1 MKKMKLNLIET
12 ISILLLAVAL
22 MIVGGVS
29 SLAGAQ
35 PLVIGITQ
43 IVEHPALD
51 AARDGFIA
59 ALEEAGYKEGEDVVY
74 DLQNAQGDFTNAI
87 SIAQKFKDDNVDLIV
102 AIATPTAQAALQ
114 VNQEIP
120 IVINAV
126 TDPVAASLAK
136 SWESSGN
143 NLTGMSDAA
152 PNKQQVELIPLFLPE
167 AKNVGTIYN
176 AGEANSVVQ
185 IEIAKETCKE
195 LGLNLIEVTV
205 SNSSEVLMAAQSL
218 AGRVEAIYIVTD
230 NTVVSALES
239 VINVCNRQKIALIV
253 ADPSSVDRGALA
265 SYGIDY
271 FSLGKKSGEIALKII
286 KGAKPSD
293 IPIQTITNPNE
304 LQFVVNLDTAK
315 TIGISVSEE
324 IIKAADK
331 IIKDGKVQGD

>member
-1 MKKMKLNLIET
+1 MKKMKLNLIGT
-12 ISILLLAVAL
+12 ISILLLVIVL

-43 IVEHPALD
+43 IVEHPAID
-51 AARDGFIA
+51 AARDGFIKG
-59 ALEEAGYKEGEDVVY
+59 LEEAGFKSGEDVIY
-74 DLQNAQGDFTNAI
+74 DLQNAQGDFNNAI
-87 SIAQKFKDDNVDLIV
+87 SIAQKFKDDKVDLIV
-102 AIATPTAQAALQ
+102 AISTPSAQAALQ

-120 IVINAV
+120 IIINAV
-126 TDPVAASLAK
+126 TDPVAANLAK

-143 NLTGMSDAA
+143 NVTGMSDAA
-152 PNKQQVELIPLFLPE
+152 PNKQQVELIPRFLPE

-185 IEIAKETCKE
+185 IEVARAACKE
-195 LGLNLIEVTV
+195 LGLKLIEVSV

-218 AGRVEAIYIVTD
+218 VGRVEAIYIVTD

-239 VINVCNRQKIALIV
+239 VINVCNQEKIALIV
-253 ADPSSVDRGALA
+253 ADPSLVDKGALA

-271 FSLGKKSGEIALKII
+271 FSLGKRSAEIALKVI
-286 KGAKPSD
+286 KGVKPSD
-293 IPIQTITNPNE
+293 IPIQTITDPNDLE
-304 LQFVVNLDTAK
+304 FVVNLDTAK
-315 TIGISVSEE
+315 IIGISVSEE

>member
-29 SLAGAQ
+29 SLAGTQ

-59 ALEEAGYKEGEDVVY
+59 TLEEAGFKEGEDVVY

-87 SIAQKFKDDNVDLIV
+87 SIAQKFKDDKVDLIV

-185 IEIAKETCKE
+185 IEVARETCKE

-239 VINVCNRQKIALIV
+239 VIKVCNQEKIALIL
-253 ADPSSVDRGALA
+253 ADPSTVDKGALA

-271 FSLGKKSGEIALKII
+271 YSLGKKSGEIAIQII

-293 IPIQTITNPNE
+293 IPIQTITDPKD

-315 TIGISVSEE
+315 ILGLSIGEE
-324 IIKAADK
+324 ILKDADK

>member
-1 MKKMKLNLIET
+1 MKNMKLNLIET
-12 ISILLLAVAL
+12 VSILLLVIAL

-59 ALEEAGYKEGEDVVY
+59 ALEEAGFKEGEDVVY
-74 DLQNAQGDFTNAI
+74 DLQNAQGDFTNAT
-87 SIAQKFKDDNVDLIV
+87 SIAQKFKDDKVDIIF

-114 VNQEIP
+114 VNQDIP
-120 IVINAV
+120 IVITAV
-126 TDPVAASLAK
+126 TDPVAANLAK

-152 PNKQQVELIPLFLPE
+152 PNKQQVELIPRFLPE

-185 IEIAKETCKE
+185 VEVAKEACKE

-239 VINVCNRQKIALIV
+239 VIKVCNQEKIALIV
-253 ADPSSVDRGALA
+253 ADPSTVDKGALA

-293 IPIQTITNPNE
+293 IPIQTITDPKD

-315 TIGISVSEE
+315 ILGISISEE
-324 IIKAADK
+324 IIKEADK
-331 IIKDGKVQGD
+331 IIKDGKVQSD

>member
-12 ISILLLAVAL
+12 ISILLLAIVL

-59 ALEEAGYKEGEDVVY
+59 ALEEAGFKEGEDVVY

-87 SIAQKFKDDNVDLIV
+87 SIAQKFKDDKVDLIV

-114 VNQEIP
+114 VNREIP

-185 IEIAKETCKE
+185 VDVTKEVCKE

-239 VINVCNRQKIALIV
+239 VIKVCNQEKIALIL
-253 ADPSSVDRGALA
+253 ADPSTVDKGALA

-271 FSLGKKSGEIALKII
+271 YSLGKKSGEIAIQIL

-293 IPIQTITNPNE
+293 IPIQTITDPKD

-315 TIGISVSEE
+315 ILGLSISEE
-324 IIKAADK
+324 ILKDADK

>member
-1 MKKMKLNLIET
+1 MKNL
-12 ISILLLAVAL
+12 SILLLVVIL
-22 MIVGGVS
+22 MVVGTVFFT
-29 SLAGAQ
+29 AAAK

-59 ALEEAGYKEGEDVVY
+59 ALEEAGFKEGEDVVY
-74 DLQNAQGDFTNAI
+74 DLQNAQGDFNNAI
-87 SIAQKFKDDNVDLIV
+87 SIAQKFKDDKVDLIV

-126 TDPVAASLAK
+126 TDPVAASLAE
-136 SWESSGN
+136 SWENSGN

-152 PNKQQVELIPLFLPE
+152 PNKQQVELIPRFLPE

-185 IEIAKETCKE
+185 IEVAKETCKE

-286 KGAKPSD
+286 EGAKPSD
-293 IPIQTITNPNE
+293 IPIQTITDPNE

>member
-1 MKKMKLNLIET
+1 MKEMKLNLIKT
-12 ISILLLAVAL
+12 MSILLLAIAL

-29 SLAGAQ
+29 LLAAAQ

-59 ALEEAGYKEGEDVVY
+59 ALEEAGFKEGEDVVY
-74 DLQNAQGDFTNAI
+74 DLQNAQGDLTNAI
-87 SIAQKFKDDNVDLIV
+87 SIAQKFKDDKVDLIV

-114 VNQEIP
+114 VNKEIP

-176 AGEANSVVQ
+176 AGEVNSVVQ
-185 IEIAKETCKE
+185 IEVAKKTCEE
-195 LGLNLIEVTV
+195 LGLKLIEVTV

-253 ADPSSVDRGALA
+253 ADPSSVDRGPLA

-271 FSLGKKSGEIALKII
+271 FSLGKKSGEIAVKII

-293 IPIQTITNPNE
+293 IPIQIITDPKD
-304 LQFVVNLDTAK
+304 LQFWVNLDTAK
-315 TIGISVSEE
+315 TIGLSVSEE
-324 IIKAADK
+324 IIEAADK

>member
-1 MKKMKLNLIET
+1 MKNL
-12 ISILLLAVAL
+12 SVLLLVLILL
-22 MIVGGVS
+22 IIGGISSFVS
-29 SLAGAQ
+29 AD

-43 IVEHPALD
+43 IVEHPAID
-51 AARDGFIA
+51 AARDGFIEG
-59 ALEEAGYKEGEDVVY
+59 LEEAGFKAGEDVVY
-74 DLQNAQGDFTNAI
+74 DLQNAQGDFNNAI
-87 SIAQKFKDDNVDLIV
+87 SIAQKFKDDKVDLIV
-102 AIATPTAQAALQ
+102 AISTPSAQAALQ

-120 IVINAV
+120 IIINAV
-126 TDPVAASLAK
+126 TDPVAANLAK

-143 NLTGMSDAA
+143 NVTGMSDAA
-152 PNKQQVELIPLFLPE
+152 PNKQQVELIPRFLPE

-185 IEIAKETCKE
+185 IEVAKAACKE
-195 LGLNLIEVTV
+195 LGLNLIEVSV

-239 VINVCNRQKIALIV
+239 VINVCNQEKIALIV
-253 ADPSSVDRGALA
+253 ADPSSVDKGALA

-271 FSLGKKSGEIALKII
+271 FSLGKRSAEIALKVI
-286 KGAKPSD
+286 KGVKPSD
-293 IPIQTITNPNE
+293 IPIQTITDPND

-315 TIGISVSEE
+315 IIGISVSEE

>member
-22 MIVGGVS
+22 MIIGGVS

-59 ALEEAGYKEGEDVVY
+59 ALEEAGFKEGEDVIY

-87 SIAQKFKDDNVDLIV
+87 SIAQKFKDDKVDLIV

-185 IEIAKETCKE
+185 IEVARETCKE

-239 VINVCNRQKIALIV
+239 VIKVCNQEKIALIL
-253 ADPSSVDRGALA
+253 ADPSTVDKGALA

-271 FSLGKKSGEIALKII
+271 FSLGKKSGEIAIQII

-293 IPIQTITNPNE
+293 IPIQTITDPKD

-315 TIGISVSEE
+315 ILGLSISEE
-324 IIKAADK
+324 ILKDADK

>member
-1 MKKMKLNLIET
+1 MKLNLIET
-12 ISILLLAVAL
+12 VSILLLVIAL

-59 ALEEAGYKEGEDVVY
+59 ALEEAGFKEGEDVVY
-74 DLQNAQGDFTNAI
+74 DLQNAQGDFTNAT
-87 SIAQKFKDDNVDLIV
+87 SIAQKFKDDKVDIIF

-114 VNQEIP
+114 VNQDIP
-120 IVINAV
+120 IVITAV
-126 TDPVAASLAK
+126 TDPVAANLAK

-152 PNKQQVELIPLFLPE
+152 PNKQQVELIPRFLPE

-185 IEIAKETCKE
+185 VEVAKEACKE

-239 VINVCNRQKIALIV
+239 VIKVCNQEKIALIV
-253 ADPSSVDRGALA
+253 ADPSTVDKGALA

-293 IPIQTITNPNE
+293 IPIQTITDPKD

-315 TIGISVSEE
+315 ILGISISEE
-324 IIKAADK
+324 IIKEADK
-331 IIKDGKVQGD
+331 IIKDGKVQSD

>member
-1 MKKMKLNLIET
+1 MKNL
-12 ISILLLAVAL
+12 SILLLVL
-22 MIVGGVS
+22 TLVIVGGVS

-59 ALEEAGYKEGEDVVY
+59 ALEEAGFKEGEDVIY

-87 SIAQKFKDDNVDLIV
+87 SIAQKFKDDKVDLIV

-185 IEIAKETCKE
+185 IEVTKEVCKE

-239 VINVCNRQKIALIV
+239 VIKVCNQEKIVLIL
-253 ADPSSVDRGALA
+253 ADPSTVDKGALA

-271 FSLGKKSGEIALKII
+271 FSLGKKSGEIAVKII

-293 IPIQTITNPNE
+293 IPIQTITDPKD

-324 IIKAADK
+324 ILKTADK

>member
-12 ISILLLAVAL
+12 VSILLLAIAL
-22 MIVGGVS
+22 MIVGGVL

-59 ALEEAGYKEGEDVVY
+59 ALEEAGFKEGEDVVY

-87 SIAQKFKDDNVDLIV
+87 SIAQKFKDDKVDLIV
-102 AIATPTAQAALQ
+102 AIATPTAQAAAQ
-114 VNQEIP
+114 VNKDIP

-126 TDPVAASLAK
+126 TDPVAANLVQ

-143 NLTGMSDAA
+143 NVTGISDAA
-152 PNKQQVELIPLFLPE
+152 PNKQQVELILRFLPE

-176 AGEANSVVQ
+176 AGEVNSVVQ
-185 IEIAKETCKE
+185 IEVARETCKE

-239 VINVCNRQKIALIV
+239 VIKVCNQEKIALIL
-253 ADPSSVDRGALA
+253 ADPSTVNKGALA

-271 FSLGKKSGEIALKII
+271 YSLGKKSGEIAIQII

-293 IPIQTITNPNE
+293 IPIQTITDPKD

-315 TIGISVSEE
+315 ILGLSIGEE
-324 IIKAADK
+324 ILKDADK

>member
-12 ISILLLAVAL
+12 ISILLLAIAL

-59 ALEEAGYKEGEDVVY
+59 ALEEAGFKEGEDVVY

-87 SIAQKFKDDNVDLIV
+87 SIAQKFKDDKVDLIV

-114 VNQEIP
+114 VNKEIP

-126 TDPVAASLAK
+126 TDPVAASLAQ

-152 PNKQQVELIPLFLPE
+152 PNKQQVELIPQFLPA

-185 IEIAKETCKE
+185 IEVAKEVCEE
-195 LGLNLIEVTV
+195 LGLKLIEVTV

-271 FSLGKKSGEIALKII
+271 FSLGKKSGEIALKVIE
-286 KGAKPSD
+286 GAKPSD
-293 IPIQTITNPNE
+293 IPIQTITDPNE

>member
-1 MKKMKLNLIET
+1 MKKMKLNLIKT
-12 ISILLLAVAL
+12 MSILLLAIAL

-29 SLAGAQ
+29 LLAAAQ

-59 ALEEAGYKEGEDVVY
+59 ALEEAGFKEGEDVVY

-87 SIAQKFKDDNVDLIV
+87 SIAQKFKDDKVDLIV

-114 VNQEIP
+114 VNKEIP

-126 TDPVAASLAK
+126 TDPVAASLAE

-152 PNKQQVELIPLFLPE
+152 PNKQQVELIPQFLPA

-185 IEIAKETCKE
+185 VEVAKETCKE

-293 IPIQTITNPNE
+293 IPIQMITDPKD

-315 TIGISVSEE
+315 IIGISVSEE

-331 IIKDGKVQGD
+331 IIKDGKVQGE

>member
-1 MKKMKLNLIET
+1 MKNL
-12 ISILLLAVAL
+12 SILLLVL
-22 MIVGGVS
+22 TLVIVGGVS

-59 ALEEAGYKEGEDVVY
+59 ALEEAGFKEGEDVVY
-74 DLQNAQGDFTNAI
+74 DLQNAQGDFANAI
-87 SIAQKFKDDNVDLIV
+87 SIAQKFKDDKVDLIL
-102 AIATPTAQAALQ
+102 AIATPTAQAAAQ
-114 VNQEIP
+114 VNKEIP
-120 IVINAV
+120 IVFNAV
-126 TDPVAASLAK
+126 TDPVAASLVQ

-143 NLTGMSDAA
+143 NVTGISDAA

-167 AKNVGTIYN
+167 AKNIGVIYN
-176 AGEANSVVQ
+176 AGEVNSVVQ
-185 IEIAKETCKE
+185 IEVARETSKE

-218 AGRVEAIYIVTD
+218 EGRVDAIYIVTD

-239 VINVCNRQKIALIV
+239 VIKVCNQEKIALIV
-253 ADPSSVDRGALA
+253 ADPSSVDKGALA

-271 FSLGKKSGEIALKII
+271 FSLGKKSGEIAIQII
-286 KGAKPSD
+286 NGAKPSD
-293 IPIQTITNPNE
+293 IPIQTITDPKD

-315 TIGISVSEE
+315 IIGISVSEE
-324 IIKAADK
+324 ILKTADK

>member
-1 MKKMKLNLIET
+1 MKYL
-12 ISILLLAVAL
+12 SILLLVL
-22 MIVGGVS
+22 TLLIVGGVS

-59 ALEEAGYKEGEDVVY
+59 ALEEAGFKEGEDVVY

-87 SIAQKFKDDNVDLIV
+87 SIAQKFKDDKVDLIV

-185 IEIAKETCKE
+185 IEVAKEVCKE

-239 VINVCNRQKIALIV
+239 VIKVCNQEKIVLIL
-253 ADPSSVDRGALA
+253 ADPSTVDKGALA

-271 FSLGKKSGEIALKII
+271 FSLGKKSGEIAVKII

-293 IPIQTITNPNE
+293 IPIQTITDPKD

-324 IIKAADK
+324 ILKTADK

>member
-1 MKKMKLNLIET
+1 MKNL
-12 ISILLLAVAL
+12 SILLLVVAL

-29 SLAGAQ
+29 SLAAAQ
-35 PLVIGITQ
+35 PLVIGVTQ

-87 SIAQKFKDDNVDLIV
+87 SIAQKFKDDKVDLIV

-114 VNQEIP
+114 VNKEIP

-152 PNKQQVELIPLFLPE
+152 PNKQQVELIPRFLPE

-185 IEIAKETCKE
+185 IEVAKETCKE
-195 LGLNLIEVTV
+195 LGLNLIEVVV

-239 VINVCNRQKIALIV
+239 VIKVCNQEKIALIL
-253 ADPSSVDRGALA
+253 ADSSTVDKGALA

-271 FSLGKKSGEIALKII
+271 YSLGKKSGEIALQII

-293 IPIQTITNPNE
+293 IPIQTITDPKD
-304 LQFVVNLDTAK
+304 LQFVVNLDAAK
-315 TIGISVSEE
+315 ILGISISEE
-324 IIKAADK
+324 IIKEADK
-331 IIKDGKVQGD
+331 IIKDGKVQGG

>member
-1 MKKMKLNLIET
+1 MKNL
-12 ISILLLAVAL
+12 SILLLAVAL

-51 AARDGFIA
+51 AARDGFIS
-59 ALEEAGYKEGEDVVY
+59 ALEEAGFKEGEDVVY

-87 SIAQKFKDDNVDLIV
+87 SIAQKFKDDEVDMIV

-114 VNQEIP
+114 VNKEIP

-152 PNKQQVELIPLFLPE
+152 PNKQQVELIPRFLPE

-185 IEIAKETCKE
+185 IEVAKETCKE
-195 LGLNLIEVTV
+195 LGLNLIEVVV

-239 VINVCNRQKIALIV
+239 VIKVCNQEKIALIL
-253 ADPSSVDRGALA
+253 ADPSTVDKGALA

-271 FSLGKKSGEIALKII
+271 YSLGKKSGEIALQII

-293 IPIQTITNPNE
+293 IPIQTITDPKD
-304 LQFVVNLDTAK
+304 LQFVVNLDAAK
-315 TIGISVSEE
+315 ILGISISEE
-324 IIKAADK
+324 IIKEADK
-331 IIKDGKVQGD
+331 IIKDGKVQGG

>member
-1 MKKMKLNLIET
+1 MKNL
-12 ISILLLAVAL
+12 SILLLVVILMVVGAVCS
-22 MIVGGVS
+22 IV
-29 SLAGAQ
+29 AAA

-51 AARDGFIA
+51 AARDGFKEA
-59 ALEEAGYKEGEDVVY
+59 MEEAGYKEGVDVVY

-87 SIAQKFKDDNVDLIV
+87 SIAQKFKDDKVDLIV

-114 VNQEIP
+114 VNKEIP

-126 TDPVAASLAK
+126 TDPVAASLAQ

-152 PNKQQVELIPLFLPE
+152 PNKQQVELIPQFLPA

-185 IEIAKETCKE
+185 IEVAKEVCEE
-195 LGLNLIEVTV
+195 LGLKLVEVTV

-271 FSLGKKSGEIALKII
+271 FSLGKKSAEIAI
-286 KGAKPSD
+286 KVIEGANPSD
-293 IPIQTITNPNE
+293 IPIQTITDPNE
-304 LQFVVNLDTAK
+304 LQFVVNLDAAK

>member
-1 MKKMKLNLIET
+1 MKNL
-12 ISILLLAVAL
+12 SILILVVILMVVGTVFSVA
-22 MIVGGVS
+22 
-29 SLAGAQ
+29 AAK

-51 AARDGFIA
+51 AARDGFKE
-59 ALEEAGYKEGEDVVY
+59 ALEEAGFKEGIDVVY

-87 SIAQKFKDDNVDLIV
+87 SIAQKFNDDKVDLIV

-114 VNQEIP
+114 VNNEIP
-120 IVINAV
+120 IIINAV

-152 PNKQQVELIPLFLPE
+152 PNKQQVELIPQFLPA

-185 IEIAKETCKE
+185 VEVAKEVCEE
-195 LGLNLIEVTV
+195 LGLKMIEVTV

-239 VINVCNRQKIALIV
+239 VISVCNRQKIALIV
-253 ADPSSVDRGALA
+253 ADPSTVDKGALA

-271 FSLGKKSGEIALKII
+271 FSLGKKSAAIALQII

-293 IPIQTITNPNE
+293 IPIQTITDPNE

>member
-22 MIVGGVS
+22 MIIGGVS

-59 ALEEAGYKEGEDVVY
+59 ALEEAGFKEGEDVVY

-87 SIAQKFKDDNVDLIV
+87 SIAQKFKDDKVDLIV

-114 VNQEIP
+114 VNKEIP
-120 IVINAV
+120 IIINAV
-126 TDPVAASLAK
+126 TDPVAANLAK

-185 IEIAKETCKE
+185 IEVAKETCKE
-195 LGLNLIEVTV
+195 LGLNLIEVVV

-218 AGRVEAIYIVTD
+218 AERVEAIYIVTD

-239 VINVCNRQKIALIV
+239 VIKVCNQEKIALIL
-253 ADPSSVDRGALA
+253 ADPSTVDKGALA

-271 FSLGKKSGEIALKII
+271 YSLGKKSGEIAIQII

-293 IPIQTITNPNE
+293 IPIQTITDPKD

-315 TIGISVSEE
+315 ILGISISEE
-324 IIKAADK
+324 IIKEADK
-331 IIKDGKVQGD
+331 IIKDGKVQSG

>member
-1 MKKMKLNLIET
+1 MKNL
-12 ISILLLAVAL
+12 SILLLVLTL

-87 SIAQKFKDDNVDLIV
+87 SIAQKFKDDKVDLIV

-114 VNQEIP
+114 VNREIP

-185 IEIAKETCKE
+185 IEVARETCKE

-239 VINVCNRQKIALIV
+239 VIKVCNQEKIALIL
-253 ADPSSVDRGALA
+253 ADPSTVDKGALA

-271 FSLGKKSGEIALKII
+271 YSLGKKSGEIAIQIL

-293 IPIQTITNPNE
+293 IPIQTITDPKD

-315 TIGISVSEE
+315 ILGLSISEE
-324 IIKAADK
+324 ILKDADK

>member
-1 MKKMKLNLIET
+1 MKNLT
-12 ISILLLAVAL
+12 ILLLTLALLMMGGLSSVAF
-22 MIVGGVS
+22 
-29 SLAGAQ
+29 AE
-35 PLVIGITQ
+35 PLVVGVTQ

-51 AARDGFIA
+51 AVVNGFKE
-59 ALEEAGYKEGEDVVY
+59 ALEEAGLKEGVDVVY
-74 DLQNAQGDFTNAI
+74 DLQNAQGDFNNAI
-87 SIAQKFKDDNVDLIV
+87 SIAQKFKDDKVDMIL

-120 IVINAV
+120 IIIGAV
-126 TDPVAASLAK
+126 TDPIAANLAA

-143 NLTGMSDAA
+143 NVTGMSDAA
-152 PNKQQVELIPLFLPE
+152 PNKLQVALIPRFLPE

-185 IEIAKETCKE
+185 IDDAKEACEE

-230 NTVVSALES
+230 NTVVSALGS

-253 ADPSSVDRGALA
+253 ADPSTVGTGALA

-271 FSLGKKSGEIALKII
+271 FSLGKKSGEVALKVID
-286 KGAKPSD
+286 GVKPSD
-293 IPIQTITNPNE
+293 IPMQMISDPND
-304 LQFVVNLDTAK
+304 LQFVINLDTAK
-315 TIGISVSEE
+315 TIGITVSEE
-324 IIKAADK
+324 IIEEADK
-331 IIKDGKVQGD
+331 IFQDGAELPG

>member
-12 ISILLLAVAL
+12 ILILLLAAAL
-22 MIVGGVS
+22 IIVGGVS

-59 ALEEAGYKEGEDVVY
+59 ALEEAGFKEGEDVVY
-74 DLQNAQGDFTNAI
+74 DLQNAQGDFNNAI
-87 SIAQKFKDDNVDLIV
+87 SIAQKFKDDKVDLIV

-114 VNQEIP
+114 VNKEIP
-120 IVINAV
+120 IIINAV

-152 PNKQQVELIPLFLPE
+152 PNKQQVELIPQFLPE

-185 IEIAKETCKE
+185 VEVAKETCEE
-195 LGLNLIEVTV
+195 LGLKLIEVTV

-218 AGRVEAIYIVTD
+218 VGRVEAIYIVTD

-286 KGAKPSD
+286 EGAKPSD
-293 IPIQTITNPNE
+293 IPIQTITDPNE

>member
-1 MKKMKLNLIET
+1 MKYL
-12 ISILLLAVAL
+12 SILLLVL
-22 MIVGGVS
+22 TLLIVGGVS

-43 IVEHPALD
+43 LVEHPALD

-59 ALEEAGYKEGEDVVY
+59 ALEEAGFKEGEDVVY
-74 DLQNAQGDFTNAI
+74 DLQNAQGDFANAI
-87 SIAQKFKDDNVDLIV
+87 SIAQKFKDDKVDLIL
-102 AIATPTAQAALQ
+102 AIATPTAQAAAQ
-114 VNQEIP
+114 VNKEIP

-126 TDPVAASLAK
+126 TDPVAANLVQ

-143 NLTGMSDAA
+143 NVTGISDAA

-167 AKNVGTIYN
+167 AKNIGVIYN
-176 AGEANSVVQ
+176 AGEVNSVVQ
-185 IEIAKETCKE
+185 IEVARETSKE

-218 AGRVEAIYIVTD
+218 EGRVDAIYIVTD

-239 VINVCNRQKIALIV
+239 VIKVCNQEKIALIV
-253 ADPSSVDRGALA
+253 ADPSGVDKGALA

-271 FSLGKKSGEIALKII
+271 FSLGKKSGEIAIQII
-286 KGAKPSD
+286 NGAKPSD
-293 IPIQTITNPNE
+293 IPIQTITDPKD

-324 IIKAADK
+324 ILKTADK

>member
-1 MKKMKLNLIET
+1 MKKMKLNLIGT
-12 ISILLLAVAL
+12 ISILLLAIVL

-87 SIAQKFKDDNVDLIV
+87 SIAQKFKDDKVDLIV

-152 PNKQQVELIPLFLPE
+152 PTKQQVELIPLFLPE

-185 IEIAKETCKE
+185 IEVAKEVCKE

-239 VINVCNRQKIALIV
+239 VIKVCNQEKIVLIL
-253 ADPSSVDRGALA
+253 ADPSTVDKGALA

-271 FSLGKKSGEIALKII
+271 FSLGKKSGEIAIQII

-293 IPIQTITNPNE
+293 IPIQTITDPKD

-315 TIGISVSEE
+315 IIGISVSEE
-324 IIKAADK
+324 ILKTADK

>member
-1 MKKMKLNLIET
+1 MKNL
-12 ISILLLAVAL
+12 SILLLVL
-22 MIVGGVS
+22 TLLIVGGISSFVS
-29 SLAGAQ
+29 AA
-35 PLVIGITQ
+35 PLLIGVTQ

-51 AARDGFIA
+51 AARDGFIE
-59 ALEEAGYKEGEDVVY
+59 ALEEAGFKEGVDVVY
-74 DLQNAQGDFTNAI
+74 DLQNAQGDFNNAI
-87 SIAQKFKDDNVDLIV
+87 SIAQKFKDDKVDLIV

-114 VNQEIP
+114 VNNEIP

-126 TDPVAASLAK
+126 TDPVAAGLAK

-152 PNKQQVELIPLFLPE
+152 PNKQQVELIPRFLPE

-185 IEIAKETCKE
+185 IEVAKGVCKE

-253 ADPSSVDRGALA
+253 ADPSTVDKGALA

-271 FSLGKKSGEIALKII
+271 FSLGKRSGEIALKII
-286 KGAKPSD
+286 EGAKPSD
-293 IPIQTITNPNE
+293 IPIQMITDPKD
-304 LQFVVNLDTAK
+304 LQFVVNLDAAK
-315 TIGISVSEE
+315 VIGLTVSDKIIEE
-324 IIKAADK
+324 ADK
-331 IIKDGKVQGD
+331 IIKDGKVQGE

>member
-12 ISILLLAVAL
+12 ISILLLAIAL

-59 ALEEAGYKEGEDVVY
+59 ALEEAGFKEGEDVVY

-87 SIAQKFKDDNVDLIV
+87 SIAQKFKDDKVDLIV

-152 PNKQQVELIPLFLPE
+152 PNKQQVELIPQFLPA

-185 IEIAKETCKE
+185 IEVAKEVCEE
-195 LGLNLIEVTV
+195 LGLKLIEVTV

-239 VINVCNRQKIALIV
+239 VIKVCNQEKIVLIL
-253 ADPSSVDRGALA
+253 ADPSTVDKGALA

-293 IPIQTITNPNE
+293 IPIQTITDPKD
-304 LQFVVNLDTAK
+304 LQFVVNLDAAK
-315 TIGISVSEE
+315 ILGLSISEE
-324 IIKAADK
+324 ILKDADK

>member
-1 MKKMKLNLIET
+1 MKKIT
-12 ISILLLAVAL
+12 ILCLVLTFL
-22 MIVGGVS
+22 MFGGISSFVS
-29 SLAGAQ
+29 AE
-35 PLVIGITQ
+35 PLVVGVTQ

-51 AARDGFIA
+51 AVRDGFKE
-59 ALEEAGYKEGEDVVY
+59 ALAEAGYKEGVDVVY
-74 DLQNAQGDFTNAI
+74 DLQNAQGDFNNAI
-87 SIAQKFKDDNVDLIV
+87 SIAQKFKDDKVDMIL

-120 IVINAV
+120 IIIGAV
-126 TDPVAASLAK
+126 TDPVAASLVK

-143 NLTGMSDAA
+143 NVTGMSDAA
-152 PNKQQVELIPLFLPE
+152 PNKLQVALIPRFLPE

-185 IEIAKETCKE
+185 IDVAKEACEE

-218 AGRVEAIYIVTD
+218 VDRVEAIYIVTD

-239 VINVCNRQKIALIV
+239 VINVCNQEKIALIV
-253 ADPSSVDRGALA
+253 ADPSTVDKGALA

-271 FSLGKKSGEIALKII
+271 FSLGKKSGEVALKVI

-293 IPIQTITNPNE
+293 IPMQMISDPND
-304 LQFVVNLDTAK
+304 LQFVINLDTAK
-315 TIGISVSEE
+315 TIGITVSEE
-324 IIKAADK
+324 IIAEADK
-331 IIKDGKVQGD
+331 IIQDGKVQGE

>member
-1 MKKMKLNLIET
+1 MKKMKFNLISN
-12 ISILLLAVAL
+12 ISILLFAIVLI
-22 MIVGGVS
+22 IVGGVS

-35 PLVIGITQ
+35 PLVIGVTQ

-59 ALEEAGYKEGEDVVY
+59 ALEEAGFKEGEDVVY

-87 SIAQKFKDDNVDLIV
+87 SIAQKFKDDKVDMIV

-114 VNQEIP
+114 VNKEIP

-152 PNKQQVELIPLFLPE
+152 PNKQQVELIPRFLPE

-185 IEIAKETCKE
+185 IEVAKETCKE
-195 LGLNLIEVTV
+195 LGLNLIEVVV

-239 VINVCNRQKIALIV
+239 VIKVCNQEKIALIL
-253 ADPSSVDRGALA
+253 ADPSTVDKGALA

-271 FSLGKKSGEIALKII
+271 YSLGKKSGEIALQII

-293 IPIQTITNPNE
+293 IPIQTITDPKD
-304 LQFVVNLDTAK
+304 LQFVVNLDAAK
-315 TIGISVSEE
+315 ILGISISEE
-324 IIKAADK
+324 IIKEADK
-331 IIKDGKVQGD
+331 IIKDGKVQGG

>member
-1 MKKMKLNLIET
+1 MKKIKLNLIET
-12 ISILLLAVAL
+12 ISILLLTIAL

-51 AARDGFIA
+51 AARNGFIA
-59 ALEEAGYKEGEDVVY
+59 ALEEAGLKEGEDVVY
-74 DLQNAQGDFTNAI
+74 DLQNAQGDFNNAI
-87 SIAQKFKDDNVDLIV
+87 SIAQKFKDDKVDLIV

-114 VNQEIP
+114 VNKEIP

-126 TDPVAASLAK
+126 TDPVAANLAQ

-152 PNKQQVELIPLFLPE
+152 PNKQQVELIPRFLPE

-185 IEIAKETCKE
+185 VKVAKEACKE

-286 KGAKPSD
+286 EGAKPSD
-293 IPIQTITNPNE
+293 IPIQTITDPNE